1 MDPEMIEEG
10 IELVAANPWIITVAV
25 VLLLAVFFMIFK
37 TSLKIAVKIL
47 INAAL
52 GFVLLFVFNG
62 LGGII
67 GLTIEVNWISAVIS
81 GILGVPGIAL
91 MLILKWMGIG

>member
-1 MDPEMIEEG
+1 MDPEIIEEG

-25 VLLLAVFFMIFK
+25 VLLLAIFFMIFK

-62 LGGII
+62 LGSVI
-67 GLTIEVNWISAVIS
+67 GVTIEVNWISAVIA

-91 MLILKWMGIG
+91 MLILKWMGIA

>member
-1 MDPEMIEEG
+1 MNPEIIEEG

-25 VLLLAVFFMIFK
+25 LVLLAVFFMILK
-37 TSLKIAVKIL
+37 TSFKIAVKLL
-47 INAAL
+47 INAVL

-62 LGGII
+62 LGGVI
-67 GLTIEVNWISAVIS
+67 GVTIEINWISAVIA

-91 MLILKWMGIG
+91 MLILKWMGM